1 MVYPGELTHERV
13 LTALILL
20 DQHQLELTVDVL
32 NDPSNFFILQSYQI
46 ISILWEFV
54 DMHKIKHL

>member
-32 NDPSNFFILQSYQI
+32 NDPGNFFILQSYQI

>member
-32 NDPSNFFILQSYQI
+32 NDPRNFFILQSYQI
-46 ISILWEFV
+46 ISILW
-54 DMHKIKHL
+54 